1 MPGSPS
7 PDSATKRLAELAEL
21 AGKSPERVT
30 LRLEHLPDDEPTR
43 LLLEAHV
50 AVLPFRRSTTS
61 GTAVLALCHGL
72 PIVIPDLPG
81 LAELPAEAVF
91 RYDGTVQGLTG
102 ALTEAILA
110 EDSRLARMSAAAEA
124 YSASMSWHEI
134 AGQTLNVMR
143 ASLNHG
149 NGVVPELATRPLA
162 ARK

>member
-1 MPGSPS
+1 M
-7 PDSATKRLAELAEL
+7 
-21 AGKSPERVT
+21 
-30 LRLEHLPDDEPTR
+30 
-43 LLLEAHV
+43 
-50 AVLPFRRSTTS
+50 
-61 GTAVLALCHGL
+61 LALCHGL